1 MQECPLQRAWKL
13 WQFEVFF
20 IYIIIIERKVV
31 RQGSLT
37 PFIPACSWQIYSPEA
52 AWLASSLAAATP
64 LPGAPSTAEEEADP
78 APDVAAP
85 VVAAAPVDAVADA
98 AAEAPVAE
106 LSRCPA
112 DAAAVV
118 SDVERFVPPL
128 CPRLLI
134 PELLRLLLTKLRH
147 NQVYGKYKAQR

>member
-1 MQECPLQRAWKL
+1 MQ
-13 WQFEVFF
+13 
-20 IYIIIIERKVV
+20 
-31 RQGSLT
+31 LT
-37 PFIPACSWQIYSPEA
+37 VYYSPEA

-85 VVAAAPVDAVADA
+85 VVAAAPVDAAA

-112 DAAAVV
+112 DAAVV
-118 SDVERFVPPL
+118 SDEERFVPPL

-134 PELLRLLLTKLRH
+134 PELLRLLLTKLRQ
-147 NQVYGKYKAQR
+147 NQVYSKYKFNRSQGLNFENETKSSSKVLAKEWSLAPLVDVQYSLLYLDSFF